1 MDDDERSRDAG
12 SERRKYFRVDDIL
25 PVVVKIVD
33 GDRSRVKA
41 KICSGFSP
49 GVGCRMTHEEVHDE
63 RIPLRLWEM
72 LVDIQTKLG
81 LILEKLFQQSEGLTQ
96 AECKPVTLSAAGI
109 GLLTR
114 ETFVLEQFV
123 EVQMLLTIHSPVW
136 FVVYGEVTR
145 FVAMESGENEV
156 AIRFADMDDD
166 IRDMINFYTLKRQRE
181 LIRKQRGYGD

>member
-1 MDDDERSRDAG
+1 MDDDERSKDAG

-49 GVGCRMTHEEVHDE
+49 GVACRMTREEAHDE
-63 RIPLRLWEM
+63 HIPLRLWEM
-72 LVDIQTKLG
+72 LVEIQNKLG
-81 LILEKLFQQSEGLTQ
+81 LILEKLFQQSEGLTH
-96 AECKPVTLSAAGI
+96 AECKPVSLSAAGI

-114 ETFVLEQFV
+114 QTFALGDFV
-123 EVQMLLTIHSPVW
+123 EVQMLLAMHAPVW
-136 FVVYGEVTR
+136 IVVYGEVTR
-145 FVAMESGENEV
+145 FAEMETDENEV
-156 AIRFADMDDD
+156 AINFADMDED
-166 IRDMINFYTLKRQRE
+166 IRDMINYYTLKRQRE